1 MADRKQDVF
10 DAAAQLFQTNG
21 INATTIEDI
30 TKAAGIAK
38 GAFYKHFDSKDQLI
52 LELVQHFYDEV
63 LATAARQVTANPDSP
78 LDTLHNTITAE
89 LEVATDY
96 QNFLH
101 AVALDFPPNSAGPV
115 PDTIDTLQ
123 RQLYVWHKHVLLEA
137 FGARIDPYLEDL
149 VIVLEGTISHYM
161 MRIFWQGAAPPCRQ
175 IAGFITQSLHAIVA
189 GDDHLTPA
197 FSSDW
202 QDQPNDDA
210 PLETMARELT
220 VVRATMQRSADQPPT
235 ASDDLA
241 AIDLLLEELEQP
253 PPRKFLVD
261 ALLTQL
267 SAREHLTDYLTA
279 TRTSWNNWKGTP
291 Q

>member
-52 LELVQHFYDEV
+52 LELVQHFYDDV
-63 LATAARQVTANPDSP
+63 LATAARQVTAHPDSP
-78 LDTLHNTITAE
+78 LDTLRNTIAAE

-101 AVALDFPPNSAGPV
+101 AVALDFPPNSSGPV
-115 PDTIDTLQ
+115 PDTIETLQ
-123 RQLYVWHKHVLLEA
+123 HQLYVWHKHILLDA
-137 FGARIDPYLEDL
+137 FGTRIDPYLEDL
-149 VIVLEGTISHYM
+149 VIVLEGTISHYL
-161 MRIFWQGAAPPCRQ
+161 MRIFWRGAAPPGNR
-175 IAGFITQSLHAIVA
+175 IAGFITQSLHAIVT
-189 GDDHLTPA
+189 GDEDLTPA

-202 QDQPNDDA
+202 QDKPNDDA
-210 PLETMARELT
+210 PLESMAGELT
-220 VVRATMQRSADQPPT
+220 VVRATMQRRTECAPT
-235 ASDDLA
+235 FSDDLA
-241 AIDLLLEELEQP
+241 AIDLVLEELQDH
-253 PPRKFLVD
+253 PPRQFLVD
-261 ALLTQL
+261 ALLAQL
-267 SAREHLTDYLTA
+267 SVREYLTDSLQS